1 MSRFSLP
8 LLLFSLKTER
18 VNQEI
23 LSVQPLRRI
32 FWKRVESLGSHLAKE
47 ISIFFIFCFMLSV
60 SSLSLLSCAD
70 LILESQQSS
79 LSLKLSS
86 LLSTDFAILGG
97 TETDREA
104 VGTNHS
110 SEQQFSRVLKAMTE
124 FGLGND
130 KLEAIWRLLGAIL
143 ELGNLEFFDVDVAT
157 GLAARIS
164 EGTEHHVQLAADLL
178 SLSVDDLL
186 AVLLTREMKTGRE
199 TFTIPLKSRE
209 SFHGRNA
216 FLKTIYSNLFAEIVT
231 SINQHLSN
239 HHDANLHPQNNNE
252 INSISV
258 LDIFGFESFEKND
271 FEQVTPPL
279 HTLPIHSDFCLLQ
292 LLINYANEAL
302 QCSFNEQI
310 FQNDLQLFH
319 KEEIE
324 VNLTLEDCP
333 SNLHCVRLISS
344 TSSDKATPSS
354 TPTPSILSILQSVA
368 QLPSGSDQSFCEN
381 LHSTFAKIKDPNVKK

>member
-60 SSLSLLSCAD
+60 SCPSLLSCAD

-79 LSLKLSS
+79 LSHLKLSS
-86 LLSTDFAILGG
+86 LLSTDFAILGA

-104 VGTNHS
+104 MGTNHS

-130 KLEAIWRLLGAIL
+130 KLEAVWRVLGAIL

-164 EGTEHHVQLAADLL
+164 EGTEHHLQLAADLL

-239 HHDANLHPQNNNE
+239 HHDANLHPQNNE

-271 FEQVTPPL
+271 FEQVTPP
-279 HTLPIHSDFCLLQ
+279 HPTLSTHSPSTLTFVC
-292 LLINYANEAL
+292 
-302 QCSFNEQI
+302 CS
-310 FQNDLQLFH
+310 
-319 KEEIE
+319 
-324 VNLTLEDCP
+324 
-333 SNLHCVRLISS
+333 S
-344 TSSDKATPSS
+344 
-354 TPTPSILSILQSVA
+354 
-368 QLPSGSDQSFCEN
+368 
-381 LHSTFAKIKDPNVKK
+381 